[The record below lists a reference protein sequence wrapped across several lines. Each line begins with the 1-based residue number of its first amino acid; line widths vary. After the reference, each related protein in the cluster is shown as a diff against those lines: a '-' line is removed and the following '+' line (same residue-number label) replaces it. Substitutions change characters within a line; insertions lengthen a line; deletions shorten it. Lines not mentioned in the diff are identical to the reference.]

1 MELRLVCRDGS
12 VIESDSSS
20 WKCRV
25 GSVELFMR
33 FIPIVPSDTS
43 D

>member
-1 MELRLVCRDGS
+1 MELLLLYRDGS
-12 VIESDSSS
+12 VIENDSSS

-33 FIPIVPSDTS
+33 FIPIVPSVID
-43 D
+43 